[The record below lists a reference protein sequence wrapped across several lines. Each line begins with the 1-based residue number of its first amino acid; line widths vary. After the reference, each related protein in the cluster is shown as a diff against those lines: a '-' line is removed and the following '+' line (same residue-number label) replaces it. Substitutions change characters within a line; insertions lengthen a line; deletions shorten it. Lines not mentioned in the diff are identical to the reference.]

1 MRYLLSSHAML
12 VSVDVAP
19 DFTVGGFE
27 ILSKGYHFGIALG
40 GRDGSVRRTVVA
52 YRGGETVDNQA
63 TPEILFFEERNGGF
77 QNGDRKG
84 LPGLGNVHQ
93 LACCWGGII
102 IADTQHDRILFR
114 GPGRSHEWV
123 LGAGYSDRHHINS
136 VFPTGNRVLI
146 LLHNRRRRESQ
157 IVVLRFDPVEGFML
171 EAELSLWDILCHNL
185 WVDPEAGVL
194 LYNASLV
201 NKLVVVDLHR
211 DRMERRVD
219 LSPAALVLPSRKGHT
234 KGLSVS
240 EDYLAIGLSEETSR
254 DQRASSRSCL
264 VLLDRRSLEIAGIV
278 RLDVLPSPVG
288 NINDVRRLDR
298 TELALGLSVDSGV
311 LWKELRLGK
320 NGLLFHAF
328 RRLQGHVALPAI
340 RVKRKL
346 ERLKSIG
353 KNGLALFS

>member
-1 MRYLLSSHAML
+1 ML
-12 VSVDVAP
+12 MSVDVAR

-40 GRDGSVRRTVVA
+40 GRDGSARRTVVA

-63 TPEILFFEERNGGF
+63 TPELLFFEERSGGF
-77 QNGDRKG
+77 QNGDRKE
-84 LPGLGNVHQ
+84 LSGLGDVHQ
-93 LACCWGGII
+93 LVCCWGGIL

-114 GPGRSHEWV
+114 SPDCSYEWV
-123 LGAGYSDRHHINS
+123 MGAGCSDRHHINS
-136 VFPTGNRVLI
+136 VFPTGNRVLA

-157 IVVLRFDPVEGFML
+157 IVVLRFDPLEGFML

-219 LSPAALVLPSRKGHT
+219 LSRAALVLPSRKGHA

-240 EDYLAIGLSEETSR
+240 EDYLAIGLSEATSR
-254 DQRASSRSCL
+254 DQRAGSCSCM

-278 RLDVLPSPVG
+278 RLDDLPIPVG
-288 NINDVRRLDR
+288 NINEVRRLDR
-298 TELALGLSVDSGV
+298 TELALGLSVDPGV
-311 LWKELRLGK
+311 PWQEVRLGK
-320 NGLLFHAF
+320 GDLLFHAF

-340 RVKRKL
+340 RLKRKL
-346 ERLKSIG
+346 KRS
-353 KNGLALFS
+353 LARI